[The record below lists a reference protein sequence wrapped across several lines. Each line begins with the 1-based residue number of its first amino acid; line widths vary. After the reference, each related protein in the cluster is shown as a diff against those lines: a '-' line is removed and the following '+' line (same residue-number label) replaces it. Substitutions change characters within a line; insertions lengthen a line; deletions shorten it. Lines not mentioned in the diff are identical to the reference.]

1 MDVLCR
7 AIGASLFVSHGIRR
21 DVETHLL
28 LQNAVHLSIRGDRV
42 KRLNPDERSTA
53 ALIKHALAA
62 LSSIKTESSPGI
74 TVAPADLAGLLAE
87 WGRQRIHPVVLDEEG
102 TPFDE
107 VSVPENPLFVLSDHL
122 EFTESDEAALDGC
135 ARISLGRQALHTSQA
150 ITIVHYLLD
159 RQDEDRGDELVLIH
173 KVWGE
178 PKAQILKALLAD
190 FDIPVNVM
198 THVPPSV
205 LPMVLNGLAEA
216 QIWVR
221 KRDVDRA
228 KRIIEDYFEVPDPA

>member
-62 LSSIKTESSPGI
+62 LSSVAMESSPGI
-74 TVAPADLAGLLAE
+74 TVATADLAELLST
-87 WGRQRIHPVVLDEEG
+87 WGRQRIHPVVLHEDGAAIEE
-102 TPFDE
+102 F
-107 VSVPENPLFVLSDHL
+107 SMPENPLFVLSDHL
-122 EFTESDEAALDGC
+122 EFTESDEASLTGC
-135 ARISLGRQALHTSQA
+135 PRISLGRQALHTSQA

-159 RQDEDRGDELVLIH
+159 RRDEDRGDELVLIH

-178 PKAQILKALLAD
+178 PKAQILKTLLAD
-190 FDIPVNVM
+190 FDIPVNVV

-205 LPMVLNGLAEA
+205 LPMVLDGLAEA
-216 QIWVR
+216 QVWVR
-221 KRDVDRA
+221 KRDMDRA
-228 KRIIEDYFEVPDPA
+228 KQIIEDYFEAPDPA